1 MDTSLNSILEVA
13 LQQGIWAALYI
24 YLFFR
29 MLKESAAREAK
40 YQGMIE
46 MLSRN
51 IQKGIE
57 DIQDRLDVLSPNMK
71 RQE

>member
-24 YLFFR
+24 YLFFFFF
-29 MLKESAAREAK
+29 KESAAREAK
-40 YQGMIE
+40 YQSMIE
-46 MLSRN
+46 MLSGN

-57 DIQDRLDVLSPNMK
+57 NIQDRLDVLSPNMK